1 MSLPLKSVEFILYF
15 WVFTFGIENEVPLL
29 REYGIFFSLYIFHM
43 KLGLSLLLDLYISMA
58 RTCKCLW
65 WVFSLL
71 SKAKSSSYVAMQLF
85 IKFYIYK
92 LFRIFA
98 YIFLSRTS
106 KLTGNRQTDFLLL
119 NNLRFAFSCVRNFL
133 SLLRAYSLR
142 ILLICSLKFNLESI
156 VIPSSLTDETDFVN
170 KLPIC
175 NVSESVFPRT
185 IN

>member
-1 MSLPLKSVEFILYF
+1 
-15 WVFTFGIENEVPLL
+15 
-29 REYGIFFSLYIFHM
+29 
-43 KLGLSLLLDLYISMA
+43 
-58 RTCKCLW
+58 
-65 WVFSLL
+65 
-71 SKAKSSSYVAMQLF
+71 MQLF

-92 LFRIFA
+92 LFQIFA

-133 SLLRAYSLR
+133 SLLRAYSLI

-170 KLPIC
+170 ILPIC
-175 NVSESVFPRT
+175 NVSESVFPRI
-185 IN
+185 INQNISGVAFIDLYTSHSYTFYVFCIGSVTTRIKAFVASKITEFTFCCEKKQIIDKNIIKN